1 MTTEVTAEQ
10 KLRDYLKRATAD
22 LRLARRRVRE
32 LEETEHEPV
41 AVVGM
46 ACRFPGGIGSPEELW
61 EFVTAGGDAISAFP
75 ADRGWDMDALFS
87 SDPDRSGTS
96 YLRNGG
102 FLYDA
107 GDFDAEFFGISPR
120 EAMAMDPQQR
130 LLLETSWEALER
142 AAIAPDRLRGERVGV
157 YVGAL
162 ASDYGPPSHRAP
174 GAYEGYLTTGNAS
187 SVASGRLAFTLGLE
201 GPALTVDTACSSS
214 LVALHLAVQALR
226 RGECTM
232 ALTGGVTVMSQPG
245 TFVDLGRQQGLAPDG
260 RCKAFAAGADGFG
273 PAEGVGMLVVER
285 LSDARRLGHRV
296 LAVVRGSVVNQDG
309 ASNGLTAPSGPAQ
322 ERLVR
327 AALAG
332 AGLAAGDVDVVEAHG
347 TGTKLGDPIEARAL
361 LATYGQGREPER
373 PLLLGSVKSNI
384 GHTQAA
390 AGVAGVIKMV
400 MALRHGVLPASLH
413 VDEPSSLVDWSSGA
427 VEVVR
432 EAVAWPDA
440 GRVRRAGVSSFG
452 ISGTN
457 AHVILEQA
465 EAEAVEAVE
474 AGVESAAPVAEPVVA
489 LGGITPWVVSGRGA
503 AALRA
508 VADRLAGTSGT
519 DVVGVAGALVGGRAT
534 QADRAVVWGRDTAE
548 LTAGLD
554 AVARGETASGTVS
567 GVARSGGV
575 VFVFP
580 GQGAQWVGMGR
591 ELLAVSPVFAASVA
605 ECEAALSPWVE
616 WSLTG
621 VLAGDGGEL
630 AQVDVVQ
637 PVLWAVMVSL
647 AAVWRSVGVVPVA
660 VVGHSQGEIAAAC
673 VAGALSLEDAARVVA
688 VRSRAITRLA
698 GTGGMVSVF
707 ASSERVA
714 GLLVEGVGVA
724 AVNGPGSVVV
734 SGEVAALDVFL
745 AGCAEAGVEAR
756 RVAVDYASH
765 SVMVEALE
773 SEITE
778 SLKGVVSQAPAVPM
792 LSTYSGEW
800 VKSGELDGGYWY
812 GNLRHRVR
820 LADAVAEL
828 SAAGHGLFVEVSPHP
843 VLTAAV
849 QDTLDET
856 PGGDGNVV
864 ALGTLRRD
872 QGGAERLLTS
882 VAEAFVHGA
891 DVDWTVLLPVEA
903 AVKAADVDLPTY
915 PFQRERYWLD
925 SGDARSTRSTRSTRT
940 TEPAEATGGAFWE
953 AVDQA
958 DLGALT
964 EALGVDGDQ
973 PLSEVL
979 PALSAWRGRRRD
991 EAVVDSWRYRVTW
1004 QPVAADRDRPD
1015 GTWLLVLPP
1024 DSGPGTPAHR
1034 TAEALAT
1041 IVPVV
1046 RLVPKRTVALDRA
1059 ELAAL
1064 VRDSVADTSTGTDT
1078 GPIAGVLSL
1087 LALDETPAEGPD
1099 ARLPHVSGG
1108 LAATLVLLQALGDA
1122 GLRAPLWCVTRG
1134 AVSLNAADAP
1144 ASVTQ
1149 AEVWGLGRVAALEH
1163 PDRWGG
1169 LVDLPETLDERA
1181 VRRLH
1186 AALAGV
1192 RGGVPGAEGIEDQLA
1207 IRASGLFVRRLER
1220 APLGDRPPVRSWRP
1234 RGTVLVTGA
1243 TGAVGRHLALWLAA
1257 EGAEHLVLTSR
1268 RPADTPE
1275 LDVLRRDIAA
1285 TGTTVTLAACDVA
1298 DRAALAALI
1307 QRTTAE
1313 GHRITAVVHAAAL
1326 IQLGA
1331 LDDVGLDELSA
1342 TLAAKAAGADH
1353 LDELF
1358 DDDSLDAFV
1367 LFSSIAGVWGSG
1379 DHGTYAAGN
1388 AHIDALAQRRRA
1400 RGRTALSVAWGVW
1413 DGCVPEGFEGEPERH
1428 GLPTIAPRLAFT
1440 ALRQALEHD
1449 ETHIAVAEVDW
1460 ERFTTAFTSAR
1471 PRPLLAGVPD
1481 VRSLLSPPEAA
1492 APGGAPHAA
1501 PAPEALSALRGR
1513 LADRT
1518 EAEQHAVLLELVL
1531 RHTAEVLGHQAQS
1544 DGTREGSR
1552 DGTRDGIR
1560 TDRPFRELGVD
1571 SLTSVDLRNRLAA
1584 ATGLRLPAALV
1595 FNHPTPLALARHLAE
1610 QVLGGLGD
1618 LKNRRSSAAAAVVR
1632 PGPTDREDEPIAIVG
1647 MACRYPGGVR
1657 SPEDLWDLVAAGGDA
1672 VSGLPTNRGWDLAG
1686 MYDPD
1691 PSREGTCYT
1700 REGGFLHD
1708 VADFDPVFFG
1718 ISPREALT
1726 MDPQQRLLLETS
1738 WEAFERADIDP
1749 TRMRGSST
1757 GVFVGINY
1765 QDYGT
1770 GAQDLPDGGE
1780 GHLLTGTVPS
1790 VASGRVAYTLGLE
1803 GPAITLDTACS
1814 SSLVALHMAAQ
1825 SLRRGECDMAL
1836 AGGVAVMYTP
1846 RSLIGFSRQ
1855 GGLAVDGRCKAF
1867 AAAADGMGMAEGVG
1881 MLLVERL
1888 SDAQRLGHRVLAV
1901 VRASAINQ
1909 DGASNGLSAPSGP
1922 AQERVIR
1929 AALAAAGLTSSD
1941 VDAVEAHG
1949 TGTKLGDPIE
1959 AEALLAT
1966 YGQGREGGRPLWLG
1980 SVKSNIGHTQAAS
1993 GVAGVMKMVS
2003 AMRHGVLPASLHVDE
2018 PSSFVDWSSG
2028 GVEVVREAVVWPD
2041 AGRVRRA
2048 GVSSFGISGT
2058 NAHVILEQAEVVE
2071 RAGAAELAVLAL
2083 ALDGVVPWVVS
2094 GRGAGALAAQ
2104 AERLAE
2110 YAGGV
2115 GEAELQGMAYRLVT
2129 GRATFADRAVVVGR
2143 NLAELT
2149 SRAEALASG
2158 AETSGV
2164 VAGSVVGSGVVF
2176 VFPGQGA
2183 QWVGMG
2189 RELLAVSPV
2198 FAASVAECEAALSPW
2213 VEWSLTG
2220 VLAGDGA
2227 ELAQVDVVQPV
2238 LWAVMVSL
2246 AAVWRS
2252 VGVVPVAVVG
2262 HSQGEIAAACVAGAL
2277 SLEDAARVV
2286 AVRSRAITRLAGTGG
2301 MVSVFASAER
2311 VAGLL
2316 VEGVGVAAV
2325 NGPGS
2330 VVVSGE
2336 VAALDVFLAGCVEA
2350 GVEARRVAVDYA
2362 SHSVMVEALE
2372 SEITESLQGV
2382 VSQAPAVPML
2392 STYTGEW
2399 VKPGELDG
2407 SYWYGNLR
2415 HRVRLADAVAEL
2427 SAAGHGLFVEVSP
2440 HPVLTAAVQDTLDET
2455 PGGDGGAV
2463 ALGTLRRD
2471 QGGAERLL
2479 TSVAEAFVHGADV
2492 DWRTVLPAGAG
2503 HVDLPT
2509 YAFQRQRYW
2518 LSPASA
2524 SAQSAGSAGGTAMDE
2539 VFWSVVE
2546 SGDLDAVADTLG
2558 VDGDRPLSEV
2568 LPALSAWR
2576 GRQDEAAAI
2585 GSWRY
2590 RVDWLPARLD
2600 GPGALSGTWL
2610 VVAPPGVAAG
2620 RLAAECAAALAD
2632 RGAEVV
2638 RGGAEATDAPPAAYV
2653 RILREAGPVAGVLSL
2668 LALDSEPAGADGV
2681 PRGLSGSLALAKA
2694 LIAEQVEAPLWL
2706 ATSGAVEATVDAAER
2721 PSDPGQAQVWALGR
2735 VYGLEYPDRWGGL
2748 IDLPTALDDA
2758 AALRLGGV
2766 LAGGLGAED
2775 QVALRPDGLLVRR
2788 LLRAPEPRAGGAGW
2802 RPHGTVLITGG
2813 TGGLGGQL
2821 AARLAREGARHL
2833 VLTSRR
2839 GPDAPGA
2846 DELRAELVALGAEV
2860 TIAACDAAD
2869 REALAELVARVEE
2882 KGGEPVTAVFHA
2894 AGIADTVPLDRTE
2907 PSHLAAAH
2915 RAKGIGTLNLE
2926 ELLGDRLEAFVLF
2939 SSNAAVWGSNGL
2951 GAYGSANA
2959 FLDAFAENR
2968 RRRGLPVTSI
2978 AWGLWEG
2985 EGMAQGRPSDEMVR
2999 RGLRPMAPE
3008 WAVTAMLR
3016 SVAAGETTLS
3026 VAAVDWELFH
3036 AAFASARRRPLIE
3049 DIDDVQRLLA
3059 EERAGA
3065 DAGSGAGAGAEGRA
3079 AGAGSDWAGR
3089 LGAMPPGERELALAQ
3104 LVRGQAATVL
3114 GLDSPDD
3121 VPAGRAFRE
3130 LGFDSMMAVDIRGR
3144 LSRSTGLKLPAT
3156 LIFDHPTPQVLA
3168 RHLVAQLVP
3177 AESAAGARLRQ
3188 LLEAIP
3194 VDRLEAGAAGVE
3206 AALRALLDG
3215 AAPEPAGIPDAVG
3228 AVEDDAIDA
3237 MDVASLVRLAFDPAE

>member
-1 MTTEVTAEQ
+1 
-10 KLRDYLKRATAD
+10 
-22 LRLARRRVRE
+22 
-32 LEETEHEPV
+32 
-41 AVVGM
+41 
-46 ACRFPGGIGSPEELW
+46 
-61 EFVTAGGDAISAFP
+61 
-75 ADRGWDMDALFS
+75 
-87 SDPDRSGTS
+87 
-96 YLRNGG
+96 
-102 FLYDA
+102 
-107 GDFDAEFFGISPR
+107 
-120 EAMAMDPQQR
+120 
-130 LLLETSWEALER
+130 
-142 AAIAPDRLRGERVGV
+142 
-157 YVGAL
+157 
-162 ASDYGPPSHRAP
+162 
-174 GAYEGYLTTGNAS
+174 
-187 SVASGRLAFTLGLE
+187 
-201 GPALTVDTACSSS
+201 
-214 LVALHLAVQALR
+214 
-226 RGECTM
+226 
-232 ALTGGVTVMSQPG
+232 
-245 TFVDLGRQQGLAPDG
+245 
-260 RCKAFAAGADGFG
+260 
-273 PAEGVGMLVVER
+273 
-285 LSDARRLGHRV
+285 
-296 LAVVRGSVVNQDG
+296 
-309 ASNGLTAPSGPAQ
+309 
-322 ERLVR
+322 
-327 AALAG
+327 
-332 AGLAAGDVDVVEAHG
+332 
-347 TGTKLGDPIEARAL
+347 
-361 LATYGQGREPER
+361 
-373 PLLLGSVKSNI
+373 
-384 GHTQAA
+384 
-390 AGVAGVIKMV
+390 
-400 MALRHGVLPASLH
+400 
-413 VDEPSSLVDWSSGA
+413 
-427 VEVVR
+427 
-432 EAVAWPDA
+432 
-440 GRVRRAGVSSFG
+440 
-452 ISGTN
+452 
-457 AHVILEQA
+457 
-465 EAEAVEAVE
+465 
-474 AGVESAAPVAEPVVA
+474 
-489 LGGITPWVVSGRGA
+489 
-503 AALRA
+503 
-508 VADRLAGTSGT
+508 
-519 DVVGVAGALVGGRAT
+519 
-534 QADRAVVWGRDTAE
+534 
-548 LTAGLD
+548 
-554 AVARGETASGTVS
+554 
-567 GVARSGGV
+567 
-575 VFVFP
+575 
-580 GQGAQWVGMGR
+580 
-591 ELLAVSPVFAASVA
+591 
-605 ECEAALSPWVE
+605 
-616 WSLTG
+616 
-621 VLAGDGGEL
+621 
-630 AQVDVVQ
+630 
-637 PVLWAVMVSL
+637 MVSL

-673 VAGALSLEDAARVVA
+673 VAGALSLEDAARVV
-688 VRSRAITRLA
+688 VLRSRAITRLA
-698 GTGGMVSVF
+698 GSGGMVSVF
-707 ASSERVA
+707 ASADEVES
-714 GLLVEGVGVA
+714 LLSDGVGIA

-734 SGEVAALDVFL
+734 SGPVDGLDVFVER
-745 AGCAEAGVEAR
+745 CETAGVQAK

-765 SVMVEALE
+765 SAMVEALE
-773 SEITE
+773 AEIVGAL
-778 SLKGVVSQAPAVPM
+778 SGVVSEAPAVPM
-792 LSTYSGEW
+792 LSTYTGEW
-800 VKSGELDGGYWY
+800 VKPGELDGSYWY

-849 QDTLDET
+849 QDTLDES
-856 PGGDGNVV
+856 PGGGV
-864 ALGTLRRD
+864 ALGTLRRE
-872 QGGAERLLTS
+872 QGGAERLLAS
-882 VAEAFVHGA
+882 VAESFVHGA

-903 AVKAADVDLPTY
+903 AVKAVDVELPTY

-925 SGDARSTRSTRSTRT
+925 SGADRSTRT
-940 TEPAEATGGAFWE
+940 TEPGEVTGGAFWE
-953 AVDQA
+953 AVEQA

-964 EALGVDGDQ
+964 ETLGVDGDQ
-973 PLSEVL
+973 PLREVL

-991 EAVVDSWRYRVTW
+991 EAVVDSWRYRVSW
-1004 QPVAADRDRPD
+1004 QPVAADRVRPD

-1024 DSGPGTPAHR
+1024 DSGPDTLAHR
-1034 TAEALAT
+1034 AAEALAT
-1041 IVPVV
+1041 VVPVI
-1046 RLVPKRTVALDRA
+1046 RLAPERTVALDRA

-1064 VRDSVADTSTGTDT
+1064 ILESGAGSGAGA
-1078 GPIAGVLSL
+1078 GPVAGVLSL
-1087 LALDETPAEGPD
+1087 LALDDETPAEGPD

-1122 GLRAPLWCVTRG
+1122 GLRAPLWCATRG

-1144 ASVTQ
+1144 VSVTQ

-1169 LVDLPETLDERA
+1169 LVDLPDTLDERA

-1298 DRAALAALI
+1298 DRAALAELI
-1307 QRTTAE
+1307 ERTTTE

-1481 VRSLLSPPEAA
+1481 VRALLSPPEAA
-1492 APGGAPHAA
+1492 VPGAAPHAGPA
-1501 PAPEALSALRGR
+1501 PEGAPEALSALRAR

-1518 EAEQHAVLLELVL
+1518 EAERHAALLELVL
-1531 RHTAEVLGHQAQS
+1531 RHTAEVLGRQQAQS
-1544 DGTREGSR
+1544 DGV
-1552 DGTRDGIR
+1552 R

-1595 FNHPTPLALARHLAE
+1595 FNHPTPLALARHLTE
-1610 QVLGGLGD
+1610 LVLGDVGD
-1618 LKNRRSSAAAAVVR
+1618 RRNPATTAGAGAVVL
-1632 PGPTDREDEPIAIVG
+1632 PGSADRDDEPIAIVG

-1672 VSGLPTNRGWDLAG
+1672 VSGLPTDRGWDLAG

-1867 AAAADGMGMAEGVG
+1867 ADAADGMGMAEGVG

-1966 YGQGREGGRPLWLG
+1966 YGQGRAGGRPLWLG

-2003 AMRHGVLPASLHVDE
+2003 AMRHGLLPASLHVDE

-2028 GVEVVREAVVWPD
+2028 AVEVVRETVAWPD

-2048 GVSSFGISGT
+2048 AVSSFGISGT
-2058 NAHVILEQAEVVE
+2058 NAHVILEQAEAFEPVEAEESPVPVPVPVV
-2071 RAGAAELAVLAL
+2071 AL
-2083 ALDGVVPWVVS
+2083 GGVVPWVVS

-2104 AERLAE
+2104 AERLVE
-2110 YAGGV
+2110 YAGRV
-2115 GEAELQGMAYRLVT
+2115 GEAELPGVAYALATR
-2129 GRATFADRAVVVGR
+2129 RAVFADRAVVLGR
-2143 NLAELT
+2143 GLDELT
-2149 SRAEALASG
+2149 SGVRALASH
-2158 AETSGV
+2158 AEASEV

-2189 RELLAVSPV
+2189 RELLEISPV
-2198 FAASVAECEAALSPW
+2198 FAAAVAECEVALSPW
-2213 VEWSLTG
+2213 VDWSLTD
-2220 VLAGDGA
+2220 VLTGDGA
-2227 ELAQVDVVQPV
+2227 ELERVDVVQPV

-2252 VGVVPVAVVG
+2252 VGVTPVAVVG

-2286 AVRSRAITRLAGTGG
+2286 VLRSRAITRLAGTGG

-2316 VEGVGVAAV
+2316 VEGVGIAAV

-2336 VAALDVFLAGCVEA
+2336 AAALDVFLAGCAEA

-2362 SHSVMVEALE
+2362 SHSAMVEALE
-2372 SEITESLQGV
+2372 AEITESLKGI

-2399 VKPGELDG
+2399 VKPGELDS

-2440 HPVLTAAVQDTLDET
+2440 HPVLTAAVQDTLDEI
-2455 PGGDGGAV
+2455 PGGGGNGV
-2463 ALGTLRRD
+2463 ALGTLRRE

-2492 DWRTVLPAGAG
+2492 DWTTVLPASGAG
-2503 HVDLPT
+2503 RGGDLPT

-2518 LSPASA
+2518 LSPGPAA
-2524 SAQSAGSAGGTAMDE
+2524 AGSAGSAGGAAMDE
-2539 VFWSVVE
+2539 AFWSVVE

-2600 GPGALSGTWL
+2600 GAGTLSGTWL
-2610 VVAPPGVAAG
+2610 VVAPPGTAAG
-2620 RLAAECAAALAD
+2620 RLAVECAAALAD
-2632 RGAEVV
+2632 RGADVV
-2638 RGGAEATDAPPAAYV
+2638 RSSAEVTAAPPAAYV
-2653 RILREAGPVAGVLSL
+2653 RMLREAGPLAGVVSL

-2681 PRGLSGSLALAKA
+2681 PCGLNGSLALVKA
-2694 LIAEQVEAPLWL
+2694 LIAEHVEAPLWL
-2706 ATSGAVEATVDAAER
+2706 VTSGAVEAVADVAER

-2748 IDLPTALDDA
+2748 IDLPAALDEA

-2775 QVALRPDGLLVRR
+2775 QVALRADGPLVRR
-2788 LLRAPEPRAGGAGW
+2788 LLRAPEPRAGGVGW

-2813 TGGLGGQL
+2813 TGGLGG
-2821 AARLAREGARHL
+2821 RLAVRLGREGARHL

-2846 DELRAELVALGAEV
+2846 DELRDELTALGVEV

-2869 REALAELVARVEE
+2869 REALAELVGRVEA
-2882 KGGEPVTAVFHA
+2882 KGGEPITAVFHA
-2894 AGIADTVPLDRTE
+2894 AGIADTVALDRTE
-2907 PSHLAAAH
+2907 PAHLAAAH

-2951 GAYGSANA
+2951 AAYGSANA

-2968 RRRGLPVTSI
+2968 RRLGLPVTSI

-3065 DAGSGAGAGAEGRA
+3065 GAQADAGADVGA
-3079 AGAGSDWAGR
+3079 AGAASDWAGR
-3089 LGAMPPGERELALAQ
+3089 LGAMPPGERELALVR

-3121 VPAGRAFRE
+3121 VPAVRAFRE

-3156 LIFDHPTPQVLA
+3156 LIFDHPTPQTLA
-3168 RHLVAQLVP
+3168 RHLVSQLAP
-3177 AESAAGARLRQ
+3177 AESAAGDRLRR

-3215 AAPEPAGIPDAVG
+3215 TAPEPTGISDTLGALGGVG

-3237 MDVASLVRLAFDPAE
+3237 MDAASLVRLAFDPAE